1 MRDTRD
7 INYYKI
13 KAKELTKK
21 RFDEIIIS
29 AKLHK
34 AEPLTQ
40 LTYVASFLQHEV
52 RTKIE
57 LKAKQINF
65 TPPTQASDYLFNDLN
80 FALWSM
86 PQENPIPLD
95 IYNKMI
101 RLKNLQY
108 NGLPITSTDELTI
121 EEKAKLV
128 DSIIWKRGNDKFGV
142 EISGS
147 LRSGIPFGQDRLMLI
162 WAISQ
167 ALKAGEPNVIGFVV
181 KEFLD
186 YFKINAGGRAYDE
199 VQERCDRLQE
209 ANIRVW
215 WTASDKK
222 YELKCSY
229 FDSALIIRP
238 KKKSSKNNDAINV
251 ITLHLSLWAH
261 LAKENYVWLH
271 PDVIRELKNSPGAL
285 DLYQWACVYAFKGKM
300 KSIPITELF
309 MQLGMR
315 EDQPFKNKKTS
326 LKRWTTQVNKAVS
339 RENLQGSGTHFTLAL
354 QEGKINY
361 QPDVLILHPA
371 SQKFLNKNS
380 VLISD
385 KNTNNI

>member
-1 MRDTRD
+1 VRDTRD

-34 AEPLTQ
+34 AEPSTQ
-40 LTYVASFLQHEV
+40 LTYVASFLQHEA

-57 LKAKQINF
+57 LKAKNVNF
-65 TPPTQASDYLFNDLN
+65 TPPTQANDYLFNDLN

-95 IYNKMI
+95 IYKKML
-101 RLKNLQY
+101 RLKSLHY
-108 NGLPITSTDELTI
+108 DGLPVTPTEELTT

-128 DSIIWKRGNDKFGV
+128 DSLSWKRGNDKFGV
-142 EISGS
+142 EIIGS
-147 LRSGIPFGQDRLMLI
+147 LRSGIPFGRDRLILI
-162 WAISQ
+162 WVISQ
-167 ALKAGEPNVIGFVV
+167 ALKAGEPSVIGFYV

-186 YFKINAGGRAYDE
+186 YFKINAGGRAYDD

-215 WTASDKK
+215 WTVNDKK

-238 KKKSSKNNDAINV
+238 KKRSSNNDAINV

-271 PDVIRELKNSPGAL
+271 PDVIRELKDSPGAL
-285 DLYQWACVYAFKGKM
+285 DLYQWSCVYAFKGKI

-309 MQLGMR
+309 MQLGMK

-326 LKRWTTQVNKAVS
+326 LKRWIAQVNKAVS
-339 RENLQGSGTHFTLAL
+339 REKLQGAGTHFTLAL
-354 QEGKINY
+354 QEGRINY
-361 QPDVLILHPA
+361 QPDFLTLQPTSQKLLSKGTVLIL
-371 SQKFLNKNS
+371 
-380 VLISD
+380 D
-385 KNTNNI
+385 KNTTNI

>member
-13 KAKELTKK
+13 KAKELTKQ

-34 AEPLTQ
+34 AEPSTQ
-40 LTYVASFLQHEV
+40 LTYVASFLQHEA
-52 RTKIE
+52 RRKIE
-57 LKAKQINF
+57 SKAKNLIF
-65 TPPTQASDYLFNDLN
+65 TPPTQARDYLFNDLN

-95 IYNKMI
+95 IYEKML
-101 RLKNLQY
+101 RLKRLHY
-108 NGLPITSTDELTI
+108 DGLPITSADELTG

-128 DSIIWKRGNDKFGV
+128 DSVIWKRGNDKFGV
-142 EISGS
+142 EITGS

-167 ALKAGEPNVIGFVV
+167 ALKAGEPNVIGFVI

-186 YFKINAGGRAYDE
+186 YFKINTGGRAYDE

-209 ANIRVW
+209 AKIRVW
-215 WTASDKK
+215 WTAGEKK
-222 YELKCSY
+222 YELKCNY

-238 KKKSSKNNDAINV
+238 KKKSSDNDAINV

-261 LAKENYVWLH
+261 LAKENYIWLH
-271 PDVIRELKNSPGAL
+271 PDVIRELKDSPGSL
-285 DLYQWACVYAFKGKM
+285 DLYQWSCVYAFKDKI

-309 MQLGMR
+309 MQLGMK

-326 LKRWTTQVNKAVS
+326 LKRWIAQVNKAVS
-339 RENLQGSGTHFTLAL
+339 KENLQGAGTHFTLVL
-354 QEGKINY
+354 EEGKTNY
-361 QPDVLILHPA
+361 QPDVLILHPT
-371 SQKFLNKNS
+371 SQKFLNEKL
-380 VLISD
+380 VLIAD
-385 KNTNNI
+385 KNTTNT